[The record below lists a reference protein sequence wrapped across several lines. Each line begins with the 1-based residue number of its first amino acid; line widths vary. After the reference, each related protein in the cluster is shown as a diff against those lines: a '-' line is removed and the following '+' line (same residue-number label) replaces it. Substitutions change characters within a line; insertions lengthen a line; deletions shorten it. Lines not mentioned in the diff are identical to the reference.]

1 MRRRHKARR
10 WVLQILY
17 AWEIQDRPG
26 RLADEARAFFERRQI
41 AAETRGFAEELII
54 ALDEHIQEIDR
65 LLAESAENWDLE
77 RMSIIDRNVLR
88 LGLAELLYFPDIPF
102 KVSIDEAVMLARR
115 YGGEDSP
122 RFVNGVLDAAAH
134 RLDLILS

>member
-17 AWEIQDRPG
+17 AWEIQGRPG
-26 RLADEARAFFERRQI
+26 RLSDEARAFFERRQI
-41 AAETRGFAEELII
+41 GVQTRGFAEELIA
-54 ALDEHIQEIDR
+54 ALDGHIQEIDR
-65 LLAESAENWDLE
+65 LLAESAENWDPD
-77 RMSIIDRNVLR
+77 RMSIIDRNILR
-88 LGLAELLYFPDIPF
+88 LGLAELLYLPDVPF
-102 KVSIDEAVMLARR
+102 KVSIDEAVTLARR
-115 YGGEDSP
+115 YGGHDSP

>member
-1 MRRRHKARR
+1 MRPRHKARR

-17 AWEIQDRPG
+17 AWEIQRRPG
-26 RLADEARAFFERRQI
+26 RLADEARVFFERRRI
-41 AAETRGFAEELII
+41 GPETRGFAEELVG
-54 ALDEHIQEIDR
+54 ALDRHIQEIDR
-65 LLAESAENWDLE
+65 LLATSAENWDLE

-102 KVSIDEAVMLARR
+102 KVSIDEAVTLARR
-115 YGGEDSP
+115 YGGHDSP

-134 RLDLILS
+134 RLDLIPS

>member
-17 AWEIQDRPG
+17 AWEIQGRPG

-41 AAETRGFAEELII
+41 SPETRGFAEELIS
-54 ALDEHIQEIDR
+54 ALDRHVQEIDH
-65 LLAESAENWDLE
+65 LLAGSAENWDLE

-102 KVSIDEAVMLARR
+102 KVSIDEAVTLARR
-115 YGGEDSP
+115 YGGHDSP

-134 RLDLILS
+134 RLDLIPS

>member
-17 AWEIQDRPG
+17 AWEIQGRPG
-26 RLADEARAFFERRQI
+26 RLADEARAFFERRRI
-41 AAETRGFAEELII
+41 APETRGFAEELIGS
-54 ALDEHIQEIDR
+54 LDRHIEEIDH

-102 KVSIDEAVMLARR
+102 KVSIDEAVTLARR
-115 YGGEDSP
+115 YGGHDSP

-134 RLDLILS
+134 RLDVIPS

>member
-17 AWEIQDRPG
+17 AWEVRDRPG
-26 RLADEARAFFERRQI
+26 RLPEEAAEFFERRRI
-41 AAETRGFAEELII
+41 GVETRGYAEELIGV
-54 ALDEHIQEIDR
+54 LDAHMDEIDR
-65 LLAESAENWDLE
+65 ILGESAENWDPA

-88 LGLAELLYFPDIPF
+88 IGLAELLHLPDVPF
-102 KVSIDEAVMLARR
+102 KVSIDEAVTLARR
-115 YGGEDSP
+115 YGGADSP

-134 RLDLILS
+134 RLDLIPS